1 MKKITLLSLL
11 LITAFT
17 VNAQKTYDF
26 SGSANPGTWESK
38 GASISATPS
47 ADGMVLD
54 FGAGTPRLD
63 ITRAADPFNVSEGA
77 FAVVTLTN
85 NSTEIEN
92 FRLQYDKNA
101 SGKSGIQYMGWTGGI
116 TPAATAGNGVQQ
128 TLVFPLTSANYQ
140 NDGGGTGSA
149 FANDTDGLDNMEYI
163 AIAFRNASASNLTED
178 SATNGNI
185 IIQKIEIV
193 NPGVFT
199 KDSYN
204 FASDG
209 ITGFDVNNAG
219 SGTVSYDGSTI
230 NFNGD
235 GTKTAPKISQTF
247 YGVNASSNTHVHIV
261 VDSNASNA
269 DEIKFQFLD
278 ASDVV
283 QTYGVQT
290 LNIGLQTT
298 IDFDL
303 STKTEWTGNIKDWRI
318 VFTESS
324 DANIDNGTIAISEII
339 FDSNASLSTPTF
351 NDFSFSV
358 YPNPTNGII
367 HIKTSNKLQK
377 IQLFSIIGK
386 KVFETSPPMNE
397 PLNFSQVNAGVY
409 LLRLIDTNNNIKTKK
424 LIIK

>member
-17 VNAQKTYDF
+17 INAQKTYDF
-26 SGSANPGTWESK
+26 SGSANPGTWQSK
-38 GASISATPS
+38 GASTAATPS
-47 ADGMVLD
+47 ANGMVLE

-63 ITRAADPFNVSEGA
+63 ITRATDPFSVTEGA

-116 TPAATAGNGVQQ
+116 TAAATAGNGVQQ

-140 NDGGGTGSA
+140 NDGGGTGAA
-149 FANDTDGLDNMEYI
+149 FENDTDGLDNMEYI

-209 ITGFDVNNAG
+209 ITGFDLDNAG
-219 SGTVSYDGSTI
+219 SATVSYDGSTI

-269 DEIKFQFLD
+269 DEIKFQFVD
-278 ASDVV
+278 ASDAV

-290 LNIGLQTT
+290 LNIGSQTT

-303 STKTEWTGNIKDWRI
+303 STKTEWTGNITDWRI

-324 DANIDNGTIAISEII
+324 DANIDNGTIAISQII

-358 YPNPTNGII
+358 YPNPSNGLINV
-367 HIKTSNKLQK
+367 KTDTTLSK
-377 IQLFSIIGK
+377 IQLFNIVGK
-386 KVFETSPPMNE
+386 RVYESNE
-397 PLNFSQVNAGVY
+397 ISNTVIDVTHLNSGIY
-409 LLRLIDTNNNIKTKK
+409 LLKLQDDNNNTKTKK
-424 LIIK
+424 IILN

>member
-1 MKKITLLSLL
+1 MKKITLFSLF
-11 LITAFT
+11 LISALTI
-17 VNAQKTYDF
+17 NAQKTYDF
-26 SGSANPGTWESK
+26 SGSANPGTWQSK
-38 GASISATPS
+38 GSSISATPS
-47 ADGMVLD
+47 ADGMVLE

-101 SGKSGIQYMGWTGGI
+101 SGKTGIQYMGWTGGI

-149 FANDTDGLDNMEYI
+149 FANDTDGKDNMEYI

-204 FASDG
+204 FASDS

-219 SGTVSYDGSTI
+219 AATVSYGGSTI

-235 GTKTAPKISQTF
+235 GTKKAPKISQTF

-269 DEIKFQFLD
+269 DEIKFQFVD
-278 ASDVV
+278 ATDAV

-290 LNIGLQTT
+290 LNSGSQTT

-303 STKTEWTGNIKDWRI
+303 STKTEWTGNITDWRI

-324 DANIDNGTIAISEII
+324 DANIDTGTIAISEII

-358 YPNPTNGII
+358 YPNPTNGIL
-367 HIKTSNKLQK
+367 HIKSSNNLQK
-377 IQLFSIIGK
+377 IQLFSILGK
-386 KVFETSPPMNE
+386 KVFESKLLTNKT
-397 PLNFSQVNAGVY
+397 LNLSQVNAGVY
-409 LLRLIDTNNNIKTKK
+409 LLRLIDANNNTKTQK
-424 LIIK
+424 LILN